1 MSKSLIAKEAAYG
14 KLLQR
19 IPVIVDALGAK
30 QPQAPEH
37 FIQWL
42 KDAENCLQEFNVPQV
57 AEVAAVRSKLY
68 VNHYKNTTRKE
79 QQKACCENLPD
90 AQAVI
95 MRLYEDVSLP
105 IKEAKK
111 LLAPLLAAV
120 AQSSAVTYGT
130 NDNFQIF
137 IEKLSQILN
146 QHEQLKVSMVHVNA
160 LLPAHD
166 CLWLL
171 ADMVDLEV
179 WPRSKVA

>member
-1 MSKSLIAKEAAYG
+1 MSKSLIAKEAAYA

-19 IPVIVDALGAK
+19 IPAIVDALGAK

-42 KDAENCLQEFNVPQV
+42 KDTEHNLQEFNAP
-57 AEVAAVRSKLY
+57 EVSEIAAIRSKLY
-68 VNHYKNTTRKE
+68 VNHYKSVTRKE

-90 AQAVI
+90 AQTVI
-95 MRLYEDVSLP
+95 FRLYEEVSSP

-111 LLAPLLAAV
+111 LLAPMLAAV
-120 AQSSAVTYGT
+120 AQSGAVTYGAS
-130 NDNFQIF
+130 DNFQIF

-146 QHEQLKVSMVHVNA
+146 QHEQLKASMVHVNA
-160 LLPAHD
+160 LVPVHD

-179 WPRSKVA
+179 WPRPKAA